1 MLVWHQA
8 ETRRASGAPS
18 NNKEGGAGISA
29 TRRLNVVTYSVRE
42 RMLIL
47 NTVSSP
53 LSIKDRAP
61 RLRRVLRQEIPDGRT
76 NAGARRELPPPVDI
90 DRPEPFFMLECRH
103 SGVGEIFE
111 LVIDPIGITGRDPDV
126 VVAKT

>member
-1 MLVWHQA
+1 MLV
-8 ETRRASGAPS
+8 
-18 NNKEGGAGISA
+18 
-29 TRRLNVVTYSVRE
+29 
-42 RMLIL
+42 L

-61 RLRRVLRQEIPDGRT
+61 RIRRVLRKEIPDRRT
-76 NAGARRELPPPVDI
+76 DAGARRELPPPVDI
-90 DRPEPFFMLECRH
+90 DRPDPFFMLEIRH
-103 SGVGEIFE
+103 SGRVEIFE